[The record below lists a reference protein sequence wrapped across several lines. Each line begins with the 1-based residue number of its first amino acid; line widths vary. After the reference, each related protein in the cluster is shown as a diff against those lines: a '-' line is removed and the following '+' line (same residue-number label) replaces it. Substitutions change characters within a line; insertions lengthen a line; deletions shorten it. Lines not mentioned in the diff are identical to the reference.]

1 MPMHTPDKV
10 TGEINFWQASWFL
23 KISWNL
29 KATLQ
34 RPDIINEMSAHR
46 SNLTKFMELFCEGE
60 PCRYCTLDFKHH
72 NPYCVST

>member
-1 MPMHTPDKV
+1 MPVHTPDKV

-60 PCRYCTLDFKHH
+60 PCRY
-72 NPYCVST
+72 